1 MRDQHVAPDRPATSA
16 LRRADR
22 DARDAEPCAAE
33 GDPQLTFFKA
43 AFRDTEQGPG
53 GHRGGH
59 GPLLPA
65 RRLPLEH
72 PGHGRGRRLPRVNT
86 LDVWRSDIRMLANP
100 AHPECGSSI
109 IGRGRS

>member
-65 RRLPLEH
+65 RGDCPSS
-72 PGHGRGRRLPRVNT
+72 T
-86 LDVWRSDIRMLANP
+86 LVTDGVAGC
-100 AHPECGSSI
+100 PE
-109 IGRGRS
+109 